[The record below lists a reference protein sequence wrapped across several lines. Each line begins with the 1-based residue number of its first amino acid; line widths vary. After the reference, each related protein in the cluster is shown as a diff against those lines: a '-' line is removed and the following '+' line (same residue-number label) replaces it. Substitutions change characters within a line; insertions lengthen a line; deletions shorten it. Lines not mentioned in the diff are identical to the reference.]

1 MPLPPL
7 PPLPPPTTYQI
18 PEGLAAER
26 ARTRLLIGRVVEEA
40 AKAPGTGKLRTQLCK
55 VAAAKVAIEEELPDP
70 TPDPRPE

>member
-1 MPLPPL
+1 
-7 PPLPPPTTYQI
+7 
-18 PEGLAAER
+18 LAAER